1 MKGDILDFLKKFIIL
16 VFMGTLFVIV
26 LSLFMV
32 GMGNQKYDNLPQFL
46 IKSKNIILKKQ
57 DTKSEKIK
65 VYITKENTVKEMDLE
80 QYVTGVV
87 AAEMPAEFS
96 EEALK
101 AQAVASRTF
110 AVAHMEV
117 YGGKKYKSNTGADVC
132 DTVKCQVFVNKEDR
146 MKNWPKSEGDKY
158 WSKIV
163 DAVQATSGQV
173 LTYKNKLVM
182 EPYYF
187 AVSAGKTE
195 NSEDVFGEA
204 EGYLKSVESPG
215 EESARKY
222 KTSVKM
228 SYVDFINKVNSNY
241 ANSGLSSENLPN
253 QIGIKSKNESGSVKE
268 IKLGDVTIS
277 GTKFRTI
284 MGLNSANF
292 SIDFKDGVYIQ
303 CIGYGHGVGMSQWG
317 ANYMGKNGQN
327 YKNILSHY
335 YEGTSLENVNLFKK

>member
-1 MKGDILDFLKKFIIL
+1 MKGDILNFLKKFIIL

-32 GMGNQKYDNLPQFL
+32 GMGNPKHDNLPQFL

-57 DTKSEKIK
+57 DTRSEKIK

-110 AVAHMEV
+110 AAAHMEA

-146 MKNWPKSEGDKY
+146 MKNWPKSDGDKY

-187 AVSAGKTE
+187 AVSSGKTE
-195 NSEDVFGEA
+195 NSEDVFGEG

-222 KTSVKM
+222 KTSVEM
-228 SYVDFINKVNSNY
+228 SYVDFINKVNSSY
-241 ANSGLSSENLPN
+241 PNSGLSLEGLSN
-253 QIGIKSKNESGSVKE
+253 QVVIKRKVV
-268 IKLGDVTIS
+268 L
-277 GTKFRTI
+277 
-284 MGLNSANF
+284 
-292 SIDFKDGVYIQ
+292 
-303 CIGYGHGVGMSQWG
+303 
-317 ANYMGKNGQN
+317 
-327 YKNILSHY
+327 
-335 YEGTSLENVNLFKK
+335 